1 MSKFNPLFQ
10 NNNKKNVEVVRP
22 QIIQNTITQ
31 TKDNIVIDKLI
42 NDKVLIGNGDK
53 IISSQYSI
61 KDLIQETKKLVPPPL
76 QSGDNI
82 LIKDNKI
89 SSLRYDDTNL
99 KKIIEDTHK
108 THEKLITN
116 ISQDTT
122 NLKNQIKANSENML
136 NNLNLLKKQVEEEQK
151 KGGVIIEEIKNIS
164 QHYDKEIKIN
174 NGKINDINESN
185 MIYIKVINNKIN
197 DLEVFY
203 NEKLELL
210 KTSYENDKE
219 EYNKMY
225 ELLNKKIDDINE
237 TTKNKIEYNMEM
249 VSEKINNIN
258 SINNEKFI
266 NFEKKIDNKIN
277 NTIEFLNKKMMKEID
292 CRDEK
297 IMNINKNV
305 DNIYKDVV
313 ILKDSNP
320 QSKNLQ
326 KIIQKLTDKV
336 SLIDSHFK
344 FNLPK

>member
-10 NNNKKNVEVVRP
+10 NNNKKSVEVVRP

-61 KDLIQETKKLVPPPL
+61 KDLIQETKKLIPPPL
-76 QSGDNI
+76 QNGDNI

-99 KKIIEDTHK
+99 KKIIEENHK
-108 THEKLITN
+108 MHEKLITN

-122 NLKNQIKANSENML
+122 NLKNQIKANSENLL
-136 NNLNLLKKQVEEEQK
+136 NSLNLLKKQVDEEQK
-151 KGGVIIEEIKNIS
+151 KGDIIKEEIKNIS

-277 NTIEFLNKKMMKEID
+277 NTIEFLNKKTMKEIES
-292 CRDEK
+292 RDEK

-313 ILKDSNP
+313 ILKESNP